1 MKAGDSFVVDF
12 VPPEAVDALARMMF
26 DPTVGAVKVWIEN
39 DQIKHEVISWQAMM
53 VAGDDR

>member
-39 DQIKHEVISWQAMM
+39 DQIP
-53 VAGDDR
+53 GRR